1 MSNNVEPL
9 RRAYVTPSFNDNDQP
24 NPNGELAQR
33 VRRPIRTGAAVVA
46 VAVLGLGLW
55 ASLTPITSGVTAS
68 GVVRVEANRKTLRTR
83 EGGTVRAIL
92 AKEGQQVALGQVL
105 LRFDDVQARANFD
118 VYRNQADIALAQ
130 SARYQAEATGAAA
143 IIFPAELTARI
154 SDPRV
159 AGMIRDQEL
168 LFSSRAQLY
177 DSQAAVLG
185 QRMQQQQDSITGLQA
200 QAASLDEQ
208 SRLTREQLAGYQTLF
223 EKGYASKN
231 LIISYQRSLADL
243 GGRRGQIGADIA
255 RTREQMGETR
265 MQLGALRGQRQSDAA
280 DGLREMQSRLAD
292 ALPKLTAARQTLD
305 GATIKAPAAG
315 YVLNL
320 SQSTVGGVAVP
331 GEVLMD
337 VVPVNA
343 PLVVTAQIKPQ
354 DIDEVRVGMT
364 ARVRLSA
371 LNQRW
376 TNPVPALVTT
386 VSADQ
391 LVDQKSGLG
400 YFRLDLRIDPK
411 DLSQLPKGLKL
422 VPGMPADALIVTGKR
437 SVMGYLVTP
446 ITDTIHDAF
455 REN

>member
-1 MSNNVEPL
+1 MSNNVQLL

-33 VRRPIRTGAAVVA
+33 VRRPIRAGALVVA

-55 ASLTPITSGVTAS
+55 ASVTPITSGVTAP
-68 GVVRVEANRKTLRTR
+68 GQVRVEANRKTMRTR

-92 AKEGQQVALGQVL
+92 VKEGQRVAPGQL
-105 LRFDDVQARANFD
+105 LLKFDDVQARASFD
-118 VYRNQADIALAQ
+118 VYRNQADVALAQ
-130 SARYQAEATGAAA
+130 SARYQAEATGAST
-143 IIFPAELTARI
+143 IVFPADLTERI
-154 SDPRV
+154 ADPRV
-159 AGMIRDQEL
+159 TGMIRDQQL
-168 LFSSRAQLY
+168 LFSSRTQLHE
-177 DSQAAVLG
+177 SQVAVLN
-185 QRMQQQQDSITGLQA
+185 QRLQQQQDSVNGLQA

-208 SRLTREQLAGYQTLF
+208 ARLTREQLSGYQILF

-231 LIISYQRSLADL
+231 LILNYQRSLADL
-243 GGRRGQIGADIA
+243 GGRRGQVGADIA

-265 MQLGALRGQRQSDAA
+265 MQLGALRGQRQTDAA

-305 GATIKAPAAG
+305 GVTIKAPVDG

-331 GEVLMD
+331 GEVLLD

-343 PLVVTAQIKPQ
+343 PLVITAQINPQ
-354 DIDEVRVGMT
+354 DIDDVRVGMS
-364 ARVRLSA
+364 ARVRLSG

-376 TNPVPALVTT
+376 TNPVPALVTAM
-386 VSADQ
+386 SADQ
-391 LVDQKSGLG
+391 LVDQKTGLG
-400 YFRLDLRIDPK
+400 YFRADLRIDPK
-411 DLSQLPKGLKL
+411 DLAHLPKGLKL
-422 VPGMPADALIVTGKR
+422 MPGMPADALIVTGKR
-437 SVMGYLVTP
+437 SIMGYLITP